1 MGTTVDISLLVG
13 VAAALTL
20 ISMFLLI
27 YLWRTTPAQFRNR
40 TLLYGASTGGLL
52 AAVLG
57 VLLSGTDTFVLS
69 ATLIVAGAH
78 FGVLS
83 AYLAFR
89 HDARRAVDW
98 RALVLLSTALCIA
111 QTALA
116 IWTRDIALLMVSSS
130 VVNIAFCTFAVWDIM
145 RLSHA
150 RLRLLAFLA
159 TLPFALI
166 GLCYLLRLGLI
177 FTMPDSSL
185 ILMSTAIIAFMLG
198 VSSMHWGFVLIL
210 ERDAWLIGQLKQARR
225 TTESLSQQRTRA
237 FAQINHEIRTPLN
250 GILGLTDLLRPHVTP
265 GEGTDLLKELQTSGN
280 LLLAIVNEVLDFS
293 KAEAGQVQLEAMPLD
308 IADLLRGATT
318 QYRRIARSKNVA
330 LELHLAPDPFPA
342 VMGDPTRLNQ
352 IFHNLLSNALKFT
365 HAGKIEV
372 TMAHLPAKGVEI
384 TICDS
389 GIGMTEDQLASL
401 FVPFKQASADTT
413 RHYGGTGLGMSIVR
427 MLVDAMQGEISVSSK
442 PGQGT
447 AITLVLPLPETRLE
461 QGKPPAANTPH
472 QPLLDARL
480 SILCVDDDQI
490 NRMVLEALLKTFGVN
505 PVMAADGPE
514 AIRLAAAHHFDAYLV
529 DISMPGMDG
538 IETLEGLRQ
547 TETRRDRPR
556 PLAIATTANVLEQDV
571 STYVTVGFDG
581 YLSKPILR
589 QDLERILL
597 NVLEPAA

>member
-40 TLLYGASTGGLL
+40 TLLYGASTGGFL

-250 GILGLTDLLRPHVTP
+250 GILGLTNLLRPHVTP

-293 KAEAGQVQLEAMPLD
+293 KAEAG
-308 IADLLRGATT
+308 
-318 QYRRIARSKNVA
+318 
-330 LELHLAPDPFPA
+330 
-342 VMGDPTRLNQ
+342 
-352 IFHNLLSNALKFT
+352 
-365 HAGKIEV
+365 
-372 TMAHLPAKGVEI
+372 
-384 TICDS
+384 
-389 GIGMTEDQLASL
+389 
-401 FVPFKQASADTT
+401 
-413 RHYGGTGLGMSIVR
+413 
-427 MLVDAMQGEISVSSK
+427 
-442 PGQGT
+442 
-447 AITLVLPLPETRLE
+447 
-461 QGKPPAANTPH
+461 
-472 QPLLDARL
+472 
-480 SILCVDDDQI
+480 
-490 NRMVLEALLKTFGVN
+490 
-505 PVMAADGPE
+505 
-514 AIRLAAAHHFDAYLV
+514 
-529 DISMPGMDG
+529 
-538 IETLEGLRQ
+538 
-547 TETRRDRPR
+547 
-556 PLAIATTANVLEQDV
+556 
-571 STYVTVGFDG
+571 
-581 YLSKPILR
+581 
-589 QDLERILL
+589 
-597 NVLEPAA
+597 